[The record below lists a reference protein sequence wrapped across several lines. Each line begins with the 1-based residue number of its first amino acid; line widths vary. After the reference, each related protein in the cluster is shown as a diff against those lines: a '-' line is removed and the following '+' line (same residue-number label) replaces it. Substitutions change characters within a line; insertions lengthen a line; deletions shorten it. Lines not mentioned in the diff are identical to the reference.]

1 METKIMSKIHNNQRS
16 ITLMSN
22 SDGIYSVTFRDGTL
36 VEAKYFPTLVDALR
50 YFNELSEMFE

>member
-1 METKIMSKIHNNQRS
+1 METKIISKIHNNQRS

-22 SDGIYSVTFRDGTL
+22 SDGIYSVTFRDG
-36 VEAKYFPTLVDALR
+36 VHAEAKSFPTLVDALR

>member
-1 METKIMSKIHNNQRS
+1 MRVIEKIHNNQRS

-22 SDGIYSVTFRDGTL
+22 SDGLYSVTFRDGIH